1 MKWKAKTL
9 AWICAIAWT
18 SMCAAQEPKQSDDA
32 KELSERRIN
41 LMRQRVEALSA
52 VGAKEENL
60 QFSEKPLL
68 RYNDTARGIA
78 DASVWGLGRK
88 GRPEAVLVVEVYF
101 GDAVQYELTSVAE
114 PPRFVRAGSFYAT
127 PRAAPFTWL
136 KVPDEAPPQANESIR
151 RRQMKQAAQKFSAS
165 EEWRGQT
172 YQLRMMPQPIL
183 QYEDKEQGVI
193 EGAVFVW
200 AHGTNVEILMFLE
213 GRQGEDGAKHWAA
226 GFGQLSG
233 ADLEVDYNGQDFWN
247 SSQGAAASRT
257 RSYFGRKVPLTD
269 AEREAFAPQ

>member
-1 MKWKAKTL
+1 MIRTVKTV
-9 AWICAIAWT
+9 AWICAVAWT
-18 SMCAAQEPKQSDDA
+18 SVCAAQEAKPSDEA
-32 KELSERRIN
+32 KALSERRIN
-41 LMRQRVEALSA
+41 LMRQRVETLSDA
-52 VGAKEENL
+52 GAKEEE
-60 QFSEKPLL
+60 FAYIEKPLL

-78 DASVWGLGRK
+78 DATVWGLGRK
-88 GRPEAVLVVEVYF
+88 GRPRAVLVVEIYG
-101 GDAVQYELTSVAE
+101 GDAVQFELSAVAE
-114 PPRFVRAGSFYAT
+114 PPRFVRAGFGAT
-127 PRAAPFTWL
+127 PRAAAFTWL
-136 KVPDEAPPQANESIR
+136 KVPDEAPPHANESIR
-151 RRQMKQAAQKFSAS
+151 RRQIKQTAQKFSAS

-200 AHGTNVEILMFLE
+200 AHGTNVEILMYLE

-233 ADLEVDYNGQDFWN
+233 ADLDVDYNGQDFWN

-257 RSYFGRKVPLTD
+257 RSYFGLKVPLTA